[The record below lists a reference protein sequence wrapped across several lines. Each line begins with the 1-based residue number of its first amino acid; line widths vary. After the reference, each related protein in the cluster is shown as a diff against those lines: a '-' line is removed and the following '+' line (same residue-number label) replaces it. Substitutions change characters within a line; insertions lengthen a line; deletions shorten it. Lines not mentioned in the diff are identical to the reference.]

1 MTEAEVVI
9 VGGGCVGT
17 STAFR
22 LAKGGC
28 KGTMLLERGG
38 AVASG
43 ASGRGSAIVNVAVW
57 NATKPLIPMLLE
69 SIEIY
74 QNFSDRIGGNC
85 GYTQCGAVEFGG
97 ADREPEIKRIA
108 VKEKELGADIKLLS
122 ADELKQLDPG
132 VFTEDLTVFAYEP
145 QAGYADSI
153 ETTNS
158 FANRAEKFGA
168 RISTNTEV
176 TKIRVENGRVKG
188 VETNRGPVDARK
200 VLVATNV
207 WAPKL
212 LKDIGINV
220 PITPVRKQVCL
231 YKLPKSLGRP
241 RIVMDDF
248 LRDLY
253 FRPDGDYTLAGEI
266 EKPGLPVDMQNFPA
280 GFENET
286 AIRIG
291 QKLSHR
297 YPSMTSAINRG
308 GYSGPYDV
316 SADGQPILDQP
327 PQIEGLYIA
336 LGFSGHGFRFSPS
349 TGRVMSEL
357 ILNGEANGG
366 VDVKEFRLSRFAEGK
381 PIPLL

>member
-1 MTEAEVVI
+1 
-9 VGGGCVGT
+9 
-17 STAFR
+17 
-22 LAKGGC
+22 
-28 KGTMLLERGG
+28 MLLEKGG

-43 ASGRGSAIVNVAVW
+43 ASGKGSAIVNVAVW

-69 SIEIY
+69 SIEVY
-74 QNFSDRIGGNC
+74 QNFGDRIEGTC
-85 GYTQCGAVEFGG
+85 GYTQCGGVEFCGPN
-97 ADREPEIKRIA
+97 REAEIKRVA
-108 VKEKELGADIKLLS
+108 VKETELGADIRLLS
-122 ADELKQLDPG
+122 AEELKQVDPG
-132 VFTEDLTVFAYEP
+132 VNTEGLTVFAYEP
-145 QAGYADSI
+145 QSGYADSI

-158 FANRAEKFGA
+158 FAKQAEKYGA
-168 RISTNTEV
+168 RLSVDTEV

-188 VETNRGPVDARK
+188 VETNRGPVDAHK
-200 VLVATNV
+200 VLVAANV

-212 LKDIGINV
+212 LSNIGINV

-248 LRDLY
+248 LQDLY

-266 EKPGLPVDMQNFPA
+266 ERPGSPVDMQNFPA
-280 GFENET
+280 GFESET
-286 AIRIG
+286 ATRIG
-291 QKLSHR
+291 GKLRHR
-297 YPSMTSAINRG
+297 YSSMASAINRG

-336 LGFSGHGFRFSPS
+336 VGFSGHGFRFSPS

-357 ILNGEANGG
+357 IMDGKVNG
-366 VDVKEFRLSRFAEGK
+366 VDVKQFRLSRFEESK

>member
-1 MTEAEVVI
+1 
-9 VGGGCVGT
+9 
-17 STAFR
+17 
-22 LAKGGC
+22 
-28 KGTMLLERGG
+28 MLLEKGN

-43 ASGRGSAIVNVAVW
+43 ASGKGSAIVNVAVW

-69 SIEIY
+69 SIEVY
-74 QNFSDRIGGNC
+74 QNFADKIGGTC
-85 GYTQCGAVEFGG
+85 GYTQCGGVEFAG
-97 ADREPEIKRIA
+97 ANREAEIKRVA
-108 VKEKELGADIKLLS
+108 VKEKELGADIRLLS
-122 ADELKQLDPG
+122 AEELKEHDPG
-132 VFTEDLTVFAYEP
+132 VNTADLTVFAYEP
-145 QAGYADSI
+145 QSGYADSI

-158 FANRAEKFGA
+158 FAKQAEKYGA
-168 RISTNTEV
+168 RLSMNTEV

-188 VETNRGPVDARK
+188 VETNQGPVDSRK
-200 VLVATNV
+200 VLIAANV

-212 LKDIGINV
+212 LRDIGINV
-220 PITPVRKQVCL
+220 PVTPVRKQVCL

-248 LRDLY
+248 FQDLY

-266 EKPGLPVDMQNFPA
+266 EKPGLPTDMQNFPA
-280 GFENET
+280 GFETET
-286 AIRIG
+286 AKRIG
-291 QKLSHR
+291 EKLKHR
-297 YPSMTSAINRG
+297 YPSMVSAINRG

-316 SADGQPILDQP
+316 SADSQPILDQP
-327 PQIEGLYIA
+327 PEIEGLYIA

-357 ILNGEANGG
+357 IMNGEVNG

>member
-1 MTEAEVVI
+1 M
-9 VGGGCVGT
+9 GT

-22 LAKGGC
+22 LAKAGC
-28 KGTMLLERGG
+28 KEILLFERGR
-38 AVASG
+38 AMASG
-43 ASGRGSAIVNVAVW
+43 ASGKGSAIVNVAVW

-74 QNFSDRIGGNC
+74 QNFSDKIGGSC

-97 ADREPEIKRIA
+97 ADREAEIRRVA
-108 VKEKELGADIKLLS
+108 DKEKELGADIRLLS
-122 ADELKQLDPG
+122 VDELKQLDPG
-132 VFTEDLTVFAYEP
+132 VFTDDLAVVAYEP

-158 FANRAEKFGA
+158 FAKQAVNFGC
-168 RISTNTEV
+168 RISTHTEV

-188 VETNRGPVDARK
+188 VDTTNGPVDARK
-200 VLVATNV
+200 VLVAANV

-212 LKDIGINV
+212 LRDIGVNV
-220 PITPVRKQVCL
+220 PVTPVRKQVCL
-231 YKLPKSLGRP
+231 YKLPVSLGRP

-266 EKPGLPVDMQNFPA
+266 EKPGVPVEMQNFQA

-291 QKLSHR
+291 EKLGHR

-327 PQIEGLYIA
+327 HQIEGLYIA

-349 TGRVMSEL
+349 TGRVMAEV
-357 ILNGEANGG
+357 ILNGKANG
-366 VDVKEFRLSRFAEGK
+366 VDVKEFRLSRFTEGK

>member
-1 MTEAEVVI
+1 VI
-9 VGGGCVGT
+9 IGGGCVGT

-22 LAKGGC
+22 LTKAGSKGV
-28 KGTMLLERGG
+28 MLLEKGG

-43 ASGRGSAIVNVAVW
+43 ASGKGSAIVNVAVW

-69 SIEIY
+69 SIDVY
-74 QNFSDRIGGNC
+74 QNFAEKIGGTC
-85 GYTQCGAVEFGG
+85 GYTQCGGVEFAG
-97 ADREPEIKRIA
+97 ANREAEIKRVA
-108 VKEKELGADIKLLS
+108 EKERELGADIQLLS
-122 ADELKQLDPG
+122 ADELKQFDPG
-132 VFTEDLTVFAYEP
+132 VNTDDLTVFAYEP
-145 QAGYADSI
+145 QSGYADSI

-158 FANRAEKFGA
+158 LAKQAEHYGA
-168 RISTNTEV
+168 KLSMNTEV
-176 TKIRVENGRVKG
+176 TRIRVENGRVKG
-188 VETNRGPVDARK
+188 VDTNQGPVDARK
-200 VLVATNV
+200 VMVAANV

-212 LKDIGINV
+212 LRDIGIDV

-248 LRDLY
+248 FQDLY

-266 EKPGLPVDMQNFPA
+266 EKPGIPVEMQNFPA

-286 AIRIG
+286 AKRIG
-291 QKLSHR
+291 EKLRRR

-316 SADGQPILDQP
+316 SADSQPILDQP

-349 TGRVMSEL
+349 TGRVMAEL
-357 ILNGEANGG
+357 ITNGEVNG

>member
-1 MTEAEVVI
+1 MI
-9 VGGGCVGT
+9 IGGGCVGT

-22 LAKGGC
+22 LTKAGSKGV
-28 KGTMLLERGG
+28 MLLEKGG

-43 ASGRGSAIVNVAVW
+43 ASGKGSAIVNVAVW

-69 SIEIY
+69 SIDVY
-74 QNFSDRIGGNC
+74 QNFAEKIGGTC
-85 GYTQCGAVEFGG
+85 GYTQCGGVEFAG
-97 ADREPEIKRIA
+97 ANREAEIKRVA
-108 VKEKELGADIKLLS
+108 EKERELGADIQLLS
-122 ADELKQLDPG
+122 ADELKQFDPG
-132 VFTEDLTVFAYEP
+132 VNTDDLTVFAYEP
-145 QAGYADSI
+145 QSGYADSI

-158 FANRAEKFGA
+158 LAKQAEHYGA
-168 RISTNTEV
+168 KLSMNTEV
-176 TKIRVENGRVKG
+176 TRIRVENGRVKG
-188 VETNRGPVDARK
+188 VDTNQGPVDARK
-200 VLVATNV
+200 VMVAANV

-212 LKDIGINV
+212 LRDIGIDV

-248 LRDLY
+248 FQDLY

-266 EKPGLPVDMQNFPA
+266 EKPGIPVEMQNFPA

-286 AIRIG
+286 AKRIG
-291 QKLSHR
+291 EKLRRR

-316 SADGQPILDQP
+316 SADSQPILDQP

-349 TGRVMSEL
+349 TGRVMAEL
-357 ILNGEANGG
+357 ITNGEVNG

>member
-1 MTEAEVVI
+1 MVEAEVLI

-22 LAKGGC
+22 LANSGC
-28 KGTMLLERGG
+28 KGVMLLEKGG

-43 ASGRGSAIVNVAVW
+43 ASGKGSAIVNVAVW

-74 QNFSDRIGGNC
+74 QNFGDRIGGTC
-85 GYTQCGAVEFGG
+85 GYTQCGGVEFAG
-97 ADREPEIKRIA
+97 ANREAEIKRVAI
-108 VKEKELGADIKLLS
+108 KEKELGADIKLLS

-132 VFTEDLTVFAYEP
+132 VNTNDLTVFAYEP
-145 QAGYADSI
+145 QSGYADSI

-158 FANRAEKFGA
+158 FAKQAEKHGA
-168 RISTNTEV
+168 RLSMNTEV

-188 VETNRGPVDARK
+188 VETNKGPVDARK
-200 VLVATNV
+200 VFVAANV

-212 LKDIGINV
+212 LRDIGINV

-248 LRDLY
+248 FQDLY

-266 EKPGLPVDMQNFPA
+266 EKPGLPADMQNFPA
-280 GFENET
+280 GFETET

-291 QKLSHR
+291 EKLKHR

-316 SADGQPILDQP
+316 SADAQPILDQP

-357 ILNGEANGG
+357 IMNGKVNG
-366 VDVKEFRLSRFAEGK
+366 VDVQEFRLSRFAEGK